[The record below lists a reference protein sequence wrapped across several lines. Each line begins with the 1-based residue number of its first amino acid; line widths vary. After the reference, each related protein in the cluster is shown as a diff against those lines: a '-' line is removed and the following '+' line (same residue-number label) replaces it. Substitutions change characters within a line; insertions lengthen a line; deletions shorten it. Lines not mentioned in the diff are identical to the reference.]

1 MFEIIF
7 FLANV
12 KIANANIDFD
22 YVNWSNSTAEI
33 KLENVARVEIPK
45 NESIINKVVNKTS
58 DDAHSAHDQEK
69 GIGVIQD
76 KFL

>member
-1 MFEIIF
+1 M
-7 FLANV
+7 
-12 KIANANIDFD
+12 
-22 YVNWSNSTAEI
+22 
-33 KLENVARVEIPK
+33 ARVEIPK

-58 DDAHSAHDQEK
+58 DDVHSAHDQEK